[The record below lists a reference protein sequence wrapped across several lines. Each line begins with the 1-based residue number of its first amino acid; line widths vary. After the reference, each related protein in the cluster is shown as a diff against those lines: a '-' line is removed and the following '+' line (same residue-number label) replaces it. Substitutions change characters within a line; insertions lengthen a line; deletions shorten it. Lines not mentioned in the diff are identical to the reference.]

1 MSGTDLFEYYI
12 NGNWVLDPHS
22 PTERDPAGYENNI
35 ITIEELRKLPLVGTD
50 STPSA
55 MAKQQEPDEPS
66 PPEATAAA
74 ERPAEPAKGEPVPE
88 VAAEAETTTSVTD
101 KVTGKFLEIT
111 APVTAAA
118 AAAGAAVV
126 GFIHTSDEGGDEN
139 RLIPGTF
146 PETPQAEETER
157 VATST
162 EHDAPAKGENAN
174 LETKELETGA
184 AATEGDGFAAALA
197 ADKEA
202 NTAPVASP
210 DETPS
215 APVAPAKND
224 EFGIL
229 PVPSAT
235 APEGT
240 KPLAPSTFK
249 QPEENDFT
257 AALAADKEAN
267 TAPVTSPDES
277 PSAPVAPAKND
288 EFGILPVPSA
298 TAPEGTKPLVPST
311 FKQPEENDFAAAL
324 AADKEANTARV
335 ASPPSAPAAP
345 AKNDEFGILP
355 VPSAT
360 APEGTKPLA
369 PSTFKQPEENDF
381 AAALAADKEVNTA
394 PIASPNESPSAPAA
408 PAKNDEFGIL
418 PVPSATA
425 PEGTKPLAPST
436 FKQPEENDFA
446 TALAADKETNTA
458 PVGSASEI
466 AAAPEKNDT
475 LGILPVPSPTAPEG
489 TKPLAKSTYAVVST
503 DGPSHE
509 PVADD
514 SNVLDTSTTEKDKT
528 EILKNAAL
536 NSSHHAADTAAKA
549 VAEDAPT
556 PSPLNA
562 EETLAGLAAGA
573 GVTAVGTATL
583 TESEQTGL
591 SRLVV
596 RKAEDDEVQV
606 ESDAKA
612 AQVEP
617 SIVIDDTK
625 MAKTT
630 VETLGP
636 SEAAAVASTPVATSV
651 PTDDGVQE
659 VKGLGTAI
667 VTDGE
672 MSGAALKEELSASG
686 KALPEGAL
694 AHLSEEKEHK
704 KEENVPP
711 STPSKEETSTPV
723 KTPASVSSAAKKDKR
738 LSGVPSE
745 VGSEKKRKGGFL
757 KKLKKIF
764 S

>member
-1 MSGTDLFEYYI
+1 MSGTDLFEYFI
-12 NGNWVLDPHS
+12 NGNWVLDPHN
-22 PTERDPAGYENNI
+22 PTERDPQGNENNI
-35 ITIEELRKLPLVGTD
+35 ITIEELQKLPLVGTD
-50 STPSA
+50 NPPSA
-55 MAKQQEPDEPS
+55 MAKQQETEEPS
-66 PPEATAAA
+66 PPEATAAS
-74 ERPAEPAKGEPVPE
+74 ERPAEQAKGEPMLE
-88 VAAEAETTTSVTD
+88 VTTEPETTTSVTD
-101 KVTGKFLEIT
+101 QVKGKFLEVT

-118 AAAGAAVV
+118 AAAGAAVI
-126 GFIHTSDEGGDEN
+126 GFIHTSDDGGERN
-139 RLIPGTF
+139 GQTSVIPGTF
-146 PETPQAEETER
+146 PETPQAEETGQ
-157 VATST
+157 AAPST
-162 EHDAPAKGENAN
+162 EHDAAAKGETPK

-184 AATEGDGFAAALA
+184 AATEEDGFAAALA

-210 DETPS
+210 DESPS
-215 APVAPAKND
+215 APPAPAKND
-224 EFGIL
+224 ELGIL

-249 QPEENDFT
+249 QPEEN
-257 AALAADKEAN
+257 E
-267 TAPVTSPDES
+267 
-277 PSAPVAPAKND
+277 
-288 EFGILPVPSA
+288 
-298 TAPEGTKPLVPST
+298 
-311 FKQPEENDFAAAL
+311 FAAAL
-324 AADKEANTARV
+324 AADKEVNTAPV
-335 ASPPSAPAAP
+335 AFPDKSPSAPPAP
-345 AKNDEFGILP
+345 AKNDELGILP

-369 PSTFKQPEENDF
+369 PSTFQQPEENDF
-381 AAALAADKEVNTA
+381 AAALAADKE
-394 PIASPNESPSAPAA
+394 
-408 PAKNDEFGIL
+408 
-418 PVPSATA
+418 
-425 PEGTKPLAPST
+425 
-436 FKQPEENDFA
+436 
-446 TALAADKETNTA
+446 TNTA
-458 PVGSASEI
+458 PVGSSSEI

-503 DGPSHE
+503 DAPSYE
-509 PVADD
+509 PVTDD
-514 SNVLDTSTTEKDKT
+514 SNVLYPSTSEKDKT

-536 NSSHHAADTAAKA
+536 NSAHHAADTAAKA

-562 EETLAGLAAGA
+562 EETLAGLATGA

-596 RKAEDDEVQV
+596 RKAGDDDVQA
-606 ESDAKA
+606 ESDAKVV
-612 AQVEP
+612 QVEP

-630 VETLGP
+630 VEMLGP
-636 SEAAAVASTPVATSV
+636 SGAAAAASTPVVTSV

-672 MSGAALKEELSASG
+672 MSGAALKEELSKSG

-745 VGSEKKRKGGFL
+745 VGSEKKRKGGLL
-757 KKLKKIF
+757 KKLRKLF